1 MKMSTIILIGMI
13 TIAIPELLMDIFG
26 KGNRLANFLYYI
38 IWLGVIILIIGIIVG
53 ILNRS
58 KKKNK

>member
-26 KGNRLANFLYYI
+26 KGNNLANFLSYI
-38 IWLGVIILIIGIIVG
+38 YWARRNNFNYRNYSWYI
-53 ILNRS
+53 
-58 KKKNK
+58 K

>member
-26 KGNRLANFLYYI
+26 KGNSLANFLYYI
-38 IWLGVIILIIGIIVG
+38 IGLGVIILIIGIIVG